1 MSERKPRTF
10 FARPEG
16 GVHLRIWF
24 AKAGKNSKEE
34 GISPLPERH
43 FVNGTYSFSLTDF
56 NPVGLSQEQ
65 ATEAGKAG
73 SLYPNMGAQ
82 FGAQVW
88 RMAHEAKVGDY
99 VFLES
104 ENHHLHA
111 VGYVSGSYSRMADDE
126 AITPENLAKQGI
138 HRIPVHWVPIANGQ
152 DLIQLG
158 RLDNAVFRNIVEKEE
173 LAELLWDVT
182 HVINHEAWGKPLGK
196 SDVPPEAMSKQM
208 RPVGPVRLFNPNA
221 WSAAPA
227 KPAPTTA
234 MPSKPVAVSPGAAKH
249 APAAKPEV
257 SQPAPQAAAPVG
269 TPASEVVF
277 KISRNGQIILE
288 VAEARLFAMVSAGAV
303 LPTDHCWT
311 NGMSGWILVSQKLA
325 GNVASRA
332 ASGASVAGKVLDF
345 NVSASSGL
353 VLGDDGVRYTFRG
366 AEWRSAASLPHAGLR
381 VNFVVN
387 GLEALAI
394 YAEAAGAPPRLSTPG
409 ASAGSGTETGF
420 YRSSDAKVVGG
431 VCAGLAHKWNVPVLI
446 PRIACCTPLILA
458 YPIMW
463 LTLPEKPTK
472 S

>member
-34 GISPLPERH
+34 GISPLPEQH
-43 FVNGTYSFSLTDF
+43 FANGTYSFSLTDF
-56 NPVGLSQEQ
+56 NPFGLTQEQ
-65 ATEAGKAG
+65 AVESGKEG
-73 SLYPNMGAQ
+73 SLFKGYGAQ

-158 RLDNAVFRNIVEKEE
+158 RLDNAVFRNIAEKEE

-208 RPVGPVRLFNPNA
+208 RPVGPIRPFKPNA
-221 WSAAPA
+221 RTAAPSRSVS
-227 KPAPTTA
+227 TTA
-234 MPSKPVAVSPGAAKH
+234 MPSEPPQASPPAASQPPPRVPVPVSP
-249 APAAKPEV
+249 
-257 SQPAPQAAAPVG
+257 
-269 TPASEVVF
+269 PASEVVF

-288 VAEARLFAMVSAGAV
+288 VAEARLCAMVSAGAI

-311 NGMSGWILVSQKLA
+311 NGMSGWVLVSQRLA
-325 GNVASRA
+325 GGAAPRA
-332 ASGASVAGKVLDF
+332 AAGASVAGKVLDF
-345 NVSASSGL
+345 NISASSGL
-353 VLGDDGVRYTFRG
+353 ILGDDGVRYTFRG
-366 AEWRSAASLPHAGLR
+366 AEWRSAASLPQAGLR
-381 VNFVVN
+381 VNFVVS
-387 GLEALAI
+387 GQEALAI
-394 YAEAAGAPPRLSTPG
+394 YAEAGTPPRLSSPG
-409 ASAGSGTETGF
+409 ASADSGTGAGF

-431 VCAGLAHKWNVPVLI
+431 VCAGLAHKWDIPVLI
-446 PRIACCTPLILA
+446 PRLAFCTPLFLV
-458 YPIMW
+458 YTIMW

-472 S
+472 R

>member
-24 AKAGKNSKEE
+24 AKAGKNAKEE
-34 GISPLPERH
+34 GIAPLPEQH
-43 FVNGTYSFSLTDF
+43 FANGTYSFSLTDF
-56 NPVGLSQEQ
+56 NPIGLTQEQ
-65 ATEAGKAG
+65 AVESGKEG
-73 SLYPNMGAQ
+73 SLFKGYGAQ

-99 VFLES
+99 IFLES

-158 RLDNAVFRNIVEKEE
+158 RLDNAVFRNIAEKEE

-208 RPVGPVRLFNPNA
+208 RPVGPIRPFNPNA
-221 WSAAPA
+221 RTAAPSQVV
-227 KPAPTTA
+227 PTTA
-234 MPSKPVAVSPGAAKH
+234 MPSKPPQASP
-249 APAAKPEV
+249 PAA
-257 SQPAPQAAAPVG
+257 SQPASQVSAPVSS
-269 TPASEVVF
+269 PASEVVF

-288 VAEARLFAMVSAGAV
+288 VAEARLCAMVSAGAI

-311 NGMSGWILVSQKLA
+311 NGMSGWVLVSQQLA
-325 GNVASRA
+325 GGAAPRA
-332 ASGASVAGKVLDF
+332 AAGASVAGKVLDF
-345 NVSASSGL
+345 SISASSGL
-353 VLGDDGVRYTFRG
+353 ILGDDGVRYTFRG
-366 AEWRSAASLPHAGLR
+366 AEWRSAASLPQAGLR
-381 VNFVVN
+381 VNFVVS
-387 GLEALAI
+387 GQEALAI
-394 YAEAAGAPPRLSTPG
+394 YAEAGTPPRLSSPG
-409 ASAGSGTETGF
+409 ASADSGTGAGF

-431 VCAGLAHKWNVPVLI
+431 VCAGLAHKWDIPVLI
-446 PRIACCTPLILA
+446 PRLAFCTPLFLVYA
-458 YPIMW
+458 VMW

-472 S
+472 R

>member
-24 AKAGKNSKEE
+24 AKAGKNAKEE
-34 GISPLPERH
+34 GIAPLPERH
-43 FVNGTYSFSLTDF
+43 FANGTYSFSLTDF
-56 NPVGLSQEQ
+56 NPVGLTQEQ
-65 ATEAGKAG
+65 AVESGKEG
-73 SLYPNMGAQ
+73 SLFKGYGAQ

-158 RLDNAVFRNIVEKEE
+158 RLDNAVFRDIAEKEE
-173 LAELLWDVT
+173 LAELLWDLT

-208 RPVGPVRLFNPNA
+208 RPVGPIRPFNPNA
-221 WSAAPA
+221 RTAAPSRSVS
-227 KPAPTTA
+227 TTA
-234 MPSKPVAVSPGAAKH
+234 MPSEPPQASPPAASQPPPRVPVPVSP
-249 APAAKPEV
+249 
-257 SQPAPQAAAPVG
+257 
-269 TPASEVVF
+269 PASEVVF

-288 VAEARLFAMVSAGAV
+288 VAEARLCAMVSAGAI

-311 NGMSGWILVSQKLA
+311 NGMSGWVLVSQQLA
-325 GNVASRA
+325 GGAAPRA
-332 ASGASVAGKVLDF
+332 AAGASVAGKVLDF
-345 NVSASSGL
+345 NISASSGL
-353 VLGDDGVRYTFRG
+353 ILGDDGVRYTFRG
-366 AEWRSAASLPHAGLR
+366 AEWRSAASLPQAGLR
-381 VNFVVN
+381 VNFVVS

-394 YAEAAGAPPRLSTPG
+394 YAEAGTPPRLSSPG
-409 ASAGSGTETGF
+409 ASADSGTGAGF
-420 YRSSDAKVVGG
+420 YRSSDAKLVGG
-431 VCAGLAHKWNVPVLI
+431 ICAGLAHKWDVPVLI
-446 PRIACCTPLILA
+446 PRLAFCTPLFLV
-458 YPIMW
+458 YTIMW

-472 S
+472 R

>member
-24 AKAGKNSKEE
+24 AKAGKNAKEE
-34 GISPLPERH
+34 GVAPLPERH
-43 FVNGTYSFSLTDF
+43 FANGTYSFSLTDF
-56 NPVGLSQEQ
+56 NPIGLTQEQ
-65 ATEAGKAG
+65 AVESGKEG
-73 SLYPNMGAQ
+73 SLFKGYGAQ

-158 RLDNAVFRNIVEKEE
+158 RLDNAVFRNIAEKEE

-208 RPVGPVRLFNPNA
+208 RPVGPIRPFNPNA
-221 WSAAPA
+221 RTAAPSRSVS
-227 KPAPTTA
+227 TTA
-234 MPSKPVAVSPGAAKH
+234 MPSKPPQASPPAASQPPPRVPVPVSP
-249 APAAKPEV
+249 
-257 SQPAPQAAAPVG
+257 
-269 TPASEVVF
+269 PASEVVF

-288 VAEARLFAMVSAGAV
+288 VAEARLCAMVSAGAI

-311 NGMSGWILVSQKLA
+311 NGMSGWVLVSQQLA
-325 GNVASRA
+325 GGAAPRA
-332 ASGASVAGKVLDF
+332 AAGASVAGKVLDF
-345 NVSASSGL
+345 NISASSGL
-353 VLGDDGVRYTFRG
+353 ILGDDGVRYTFRG
-366 AEWRSAASLPHAGLR
+366 AEWRSAASLPQAGLR
-381 VNFVVN
+381 VNFVVS

-394 YAEAAGAPPRLSTPG
+394 YAEAGTPPRLSSPG
-409 ASAGSGTETGF
+409 ASADSGTGAGF

-431 VCAGLAHKWNVPVLI
+431 VCAGLAHKWDVPVLI
-446 PRIACCTPLILA
+446 PRLAFCTPLFLV
-458 YPIMW
+458 YTIMW

-472 S
+472 R

>member
-24 AKAGKNSKEE
+24 AKAGKNAKEE
-34 GISPLPERH
+34 GIAPLPERH
-43 FVNGTYSFSLTDF
+43 FANGNYSFSLTDF
-56 NPVGLSQEQ
+56 NPIGLTQEQ
-65 ATEAGKAG
+65 AVESGKEG
-73 SLYPNMGAQ
+73 SLFKGYGAQ

-158 RLDNAVFRNIVEKEE
+158 RLDNAVFRNIAEKEE

-208 RPVGPVRLFNPNA
+208 RPVGPIRPFNPNA
-221 WSAAPA
+221 RTAAPSRSVS
-227 KPAPTTA
+227 TTA
-234 MPSKPVAVSPGAAKH
+234 MPSEPPQASPPAASQPPPRVPVPVSP
-249 APAAKPEV
+249 
-257 SQPAPQAAAPVG
+257 
-269 TPASEVVF
+269 PASEVVF

-288 VAEARLFAMVSAGAV
+288 VAEARLSAMLSAGAI

-311 NGMSGWILVSQKLA
+311 NGMSGWVLVSQRLVGGA
-325 GNVASRA
+325 APRA
-332 ASGASVAGKVLDF
+332 AAGASVAGKVLDF
-345 NVSASSGL
+345 NISASSGL
-353 VLGDDGVRYTFRG
+353 ILGDDGLRYTFRG
-366 AEWRSAASLPHAGLR
+366 AEWRSAVSLPQAGLR
-381 VNFVVN
+381 VNFVVS
-387 GLEALAI
+387 GQEALAI
-394 YAEAAGAPPRLSTPG
+394 YAEAGTPPRLSSPG
-409 ASAGSGTETGF
+409 ASADSGTGAGF
-420 YRSSDAKVVGG
+420 YRSSDAKLIGG
-431 VCAGLAHKWNVPVLI
+431 VCAGLAHKWDVPVLI
-446 PRIACCTPLILA
+446 PRLAFCTPLFLV
-458 YPIMW
+458 YTIMW

-472 S
+472 R

>member
-34 GISPLPERH
+34 GISPLPEQH
-43 FVNGTYSFSLTDF
+43 FANGTYSFSLTDF
-56 NPVGLSQEQ
+56 NPFGLTQEQ
-65 ATEAGKAG
+65 AVESGKEG
-73 SLYPNMGAQ
+73 SLFKGYGAQ

-158 RLDNAVFRNIVEKEE
+158 RLDNAVFRNIAEKEE

-208 RPVGPVRLFNPNA
+208 RPVGPIRPFKPNA
-221 WSAAPA
+221 RTAAPSRSVS
-227 KPAPTTA
+227 TTA
-234 MPSKPVAVSPGAAKH
+234 MPSEPPQASPPAASQPPPRVPVPVSP
-249 APAAKPEV
+249 
-257 SQPAPQAAAPVG
+257 
-269 TPASEVVF
+269 PASEVVF

-288 VAEARLFAMVSAGAV
+288 VAEARLCAMVSAGAI

-311 NGMSGWILVSQKLA
+311 NGMSGWVLVSQRLA
-325 GNVASRA
+325 GGAAPRA
-332 ASGASVAGKVLDF
+332 AAGASVAGKVLDF
-345 NVSASSGL
+345 NISASSGL
-353 VLGDDGVRYTFRG
+353 ILGDDGVRYTFRG
-366 AEWRSAASLPHAGLR
+366 AEWRSAASLPQAGLR
-381 VNFVVN
+381 VNFVVS
-387 GLEALAI
+387 GQEALAI
-394 YAEAAGAPPRLSTPG
+394 YAEAGTPPRLSSPG
-409 ASAGSGTETGF
+409 ASADSGTGAGF
-420 YRSSDAKVVGG
+420 YRSSDAKLVGG
-431 VCAGLAHKWNVPVLI
+431 VCAGLAHKWDIPVLI
-446 PRIACCTPLILA
+446 PRIACCTPLFLVYA
-458 YPIMW
+458 IMW

-472 S
+472 R

>member
-24 AKAGKNSKEE
+24 AKAGKNAKEE
-34 GISPLPERH
+34 GIAPLPERH
-43 FVNGTYSFSLTDF
+43 FANGTYSFSLTDF
-56 NPVGLSQEQ
+56 NPIGLTQEQ
-65 ATEAGKAG
+65 AVESGKEG
-73 SLYPNMGAQ
+73 SLFKGYGAQ

-158 RLDNAVFRNIVEKEE
+158 RLDNAVFRNIAEKEE

-208 RPVGPVRLFNPNA
+208 RPVGPIRPFNPNA
-221 WSAAPA
+221 RTAAPSRSVS
-227 KPAPTTA
+227 TTA
-234 MPSKPVAVSPGAAKH
+234 MPSKPPQASPPAASQPPPRVPVPVSP
-249 APAAKPEV
+249 
-257 SQPAPQAAAPVG
+257 
-269 TPASEVVF
+269 PASEVVF

-288 VAEARLFAMVSAGAV
+288 VAEARLCAMVSAGAI

-311 NGMSGWILVSQKLA
+311 NGMSGWVLVSQQLA
-325 GNVASRA
+325 GGAAPRA
-332 ASGASVAGKVLDF
+332 AAGASVAGKVLDF
-345 NVSASSGL
+345 NISASSGL
-353 VLGDDGVRYTFRG
+353 ILGDDGVRYTFRG
-366 AEWRSAASLPHAGLR
+366 AEWRSAASLPQAGLR
-381 VNFVVN
+381 VNFVVS
-387 GLEALAI
+387 GQEALAI
-394 YAEAAGAPPRLSTPG
+394 YAEAGTPPRLSSPG
-409 ASAGSGTETGF
+409 ASADSGTGAGF

-431 VCAGLAHKWNVPVLI
+431 VCAGLAHKWDVPVLI
-446 PRIACCTPLILA
+446 PRLAFCTPLFLV
-458 YPIMW
+458 YTIMW

-472 S
+472 R

>member
-24 AKAGKNSKEE
+24 AKAGKNAKEE
-34 GISPLPERH
+34 GIAPLPERH
-43 FVNGTYSFSLTDF
+43 FANGTYSFSLTDF
-56 NPVGLSQEQ
+56 NPIGLTQEQ
-65 ATEAGKAG
+65 AVESGKEG
-73 SLYPNMGAQ
+73 SLFKGYGAQ

-158 RLDNAVFRNIVEKEE
+158 RLDNAVFRNIAEKEE
-173 LAELLWDVT
+173 LAELLWDLT

-208 RPVGPVRLFNPNA
+208 RPVGPIRPFNPNA
-221 WSAAPA
+221 RTAAPSRSVS
-227 KPAPTTA
+227 TTA
-234 MPSKPVAVSPGAAKH
+234 MPSKPPQASPPAASQPPPRVPVPVSP
-249 APAAKPEV
+249 
-257 SQPAPQAAAPVG
+257 
-269 TPASEVVF
+269 PASEVVF

-288 VAEARLFAMVSAGAV
+288 VAEARLCAMVSAGAI

-311 NGMSGWILVSQKLA
+311 NGMSGWVLVSQQLA
-325 GNVASRA
+325 GGAAPRA
-332 ASGASVAGKVLDF
+332 AAGASVAGKVLDF
-345 NVSASSGL
+345 NISASSGL
-353 VLGDDGVRYTFRG
+353 ILGDDGVRYTFRG
-366 AEWRSAASLPHAGLR
+366 AEWRSAASLPQAGLR
-381 VNFVVN
+381 VNFVVS

-394 YAEAAGAPPRLSTPG
+394 YAEAGTPPRLSSPG
-409 ASAGSGTETGF
+409 ASADSGTGAGF

-431 VCAGLAHKWNVPVLI
+431 VCAGLAHKWDVPVLI
-446 PRIACCTPLILA
+446 PRLAFCTPLFLV
-458 YPIMW
+458 YTIMW

-472 S
+472 R

>member
-24 AKAGKNSKEE
+24 AKAGKNAKEE
-34 GISPLPERH
+34 GIAPLPERH
-43 FVNGTYSFSLTDF
+43 FANGNYSFSLTDF
-56 NPVGLSQEQ
+56 NPIGLTQEQ
-65 ATEAGKAG
+65 AVESGKEG
-73 SLYPNMGAQ
+73 SLFKGYGAQ

-99 VFLES
+99 IFLES

-158 RLDNAVFRNIVEKEE
+158 RLDNAVFRDIAEKEE

-208 RPVGPVRLFNPNA
+208 RPVGPIRPFNPNA
-221 WSAAPA
+221 RTAAPSRSVS
-227 KPAPTTA
+227 TTA
-234 MPSKPVAVSPGAAKH
+234 MPSEPPQASPPAASQPPPRVPVPVSP
-249 APAAKPEV
+249 
-257 SQPAPQAAAPVG
+257 
-269 TPASEVVF
+269 PASEVVF

-288 VAEARLFAMVSAGAV
+288 VAEARLSAMVSAGAI

-311 NGMSGWILVSQKLA
+311 NGMSGWVLVSQRLA
-325 GNVASRA
+325 GGTAHRA

-345 NVSASSGL
+345 NISASSGL
-353 VLGDDGVRYTFRG
+353 ILGDDGVRYTFRG
-366 AEWRSAASLPHAGLR
+366 AEWRSAASLPQAGLR
-381 VNFVVN
+381 VNFVVS

-394 YAEAAGAPPRLSTPG
+394 YAEAGTPPRLSSPG
-409 ASAGSGTETGF
+409 ATADSGTGAGF
-420 YRSSDAKVVGG
+420 YRSSDAKLVGG
-431 VCAGLAHKWNVPVLI
+431 VCAGLAHKWDVPVLI
-446 PRIACCTPLILA
+446 PRLAFCTPLFLV
-458 YPIMW
+458 YTIMW

-472 S
+472 R

>member
-24 AKAGKNSKEE
+24 AKAGKNAKEE
-34 GISPLPERH
+34 GVAPLPERH
-43 FVNGTYSFSLTDF
+43 FANGTYSFSLTDF
-56 NPVGLSQEQ
+56 NPIGLTQEQ
-65 ATEAGKAG
+65 AVESGKEG
-73 SLYPNMGAQ
+73 SLFKGYGAQ

-158 RLDNAVFRNIVEKEE
+158 RLDNAVFRNIAEKEE
-173 LAELLWDVT
+173 LAELLWDLT

-208 RPVGPVRLFNPNA
+208 RPVGPIRPFNPNA
-221 WSAAPA
+221 RTAAPSRSVS
-227 KPAPTTA
+227 TTA
-234 MPSKPVAVSPGAAKH
+234 MPSKPPQASPPAASQPPPRVPVPVSP
-249 APAAKPEV
+249 
-257 SQPAPQAAAPVG
+257 
-269 TPASEVVF
+269 PASEVVF

-288 VAEARLFAMVSAGAV
+288 VAEARLCAMVSAGAI

-311 NGMSGWILVSQKLA
+311 NGMSGWVLVSQQLA
-325 GNVASRA
+325 GGAAPRA
-332 ASGASVAGKVLDF
+332 AAGASVAGKVLDF
-345 NVSASSGL
+345 NISASSGL
-353 VLGDDGVRYTFRG
+353 ILGDDGVRYTFRG
-366 AEWRSAASLPHAGLR
+366 AEWRSAASLPQAGLR
-381 VNFVVN
+381 VNFVVS

-394 YAEAAGAPPRLSTPG
+394 YAEAGTPPRLSSPG
-409 ASAGSGTETGF
+409 ASADSGTGAGF

-431 VCAGLAHKWNVPVLI
+431 VCAGLAHKWDVPVLI
-446 PRIACCTPLILA
+446 PRLAFCTPLFLV
-458 YPIMW
+458 YTIMW

-472 S
+472 R

>member
-24 AKAGKNSKEE
+24 AKAGKNAKEE
-34 GISPLPERH
+34 GIAPLPERH
-43 FVNGTYSFSLTDF
+43 FANGTYSFSLTDF
-56 NPVGLSQEQ
+56 NPIGLTQEQ
-65 ATEAGKAG
+65 AVESGKEG
-73 SLYPNMGAQ
+73 SLFKGYGAQ

-158 RLDNAVFRNIVEKEE
+158 RLDNAVFRNIAEKEE

-208 RPVGPVRLFNPNA
+208 RPVGPIRPFNPNA
-221 WSAAPA
+221 RTAAPSRSVS
-227 KPAPTTA
+227 TTA
-234 MPSKPVAVSPGAAKH
+234 MPSEPPQASPPAASQPPPRVPVPVSP
-249 APAAKPEV
+249 
-257 SQPAPQAAAPVG
+257 
-269 TPASEVVF
+269 PASEVVF

-288 VAEARLFAMVSAGAV
+288 VAEARLCAMVSAGAI

-311 NGMSGWILVSQKLA
+311 NGMSGWVLVSQQLA
-325 GNVASRA
+325 GGAAPRA
-332 ASGASVAGKVLDF
+332 AAGASVAGKVLDF
-345 NVSASSGL
+345 NISASSGL
-353 VLGDDGVRYTFRG
+353 ILGDDGVRYTFRG
-366 AEWRSAASLPHAGLR
+366 AEWRSAASLPQAGLR
-381 VNFVVN
+381 VNFVVS
-387 GLEALAI
+387 GQEALAI
-394 YAEAAGAPPRLSTPG
+394 YAEAGTPPRLSSPG
-409 ASAGSGTETGF
+409 ASADSGTGAGF

-431 VCAGLAHKWNVPVLI
+431 VCAGLAHKWDVPVLI
-446 PRIACCTPLILA
+446 PRLAFCTPLFLV
-458 YPIMW
+458 YTIMW

-472 S
+472 R

>member
-34 GISPLPERH
+34 GISPLPEQH
-43 FVNGTYSFSLTDF
+43 FANGTYSFSLTDF
-56 NPVGLSQEQ
+56 NPFGLTQEQ
-65 ATEAGKAG
+65 AVESGKEG
-73 SLYPNMGAQ
+73 SLFKGYGAQ

-158 RLDNAVFRNIVEKEE
+158 RLDNAVFRNIAEKEE

-208 RPVGPVRLFNPNA
+208 RPVGPIRPFKPNA
-221 WSAAPA
+221 RTAAPSRSVS
-227 KPAPTTA
+227 TTA
-234 MPSKPVAVSPGAAKH
+234 MPSEPPQASPPAASQPPPRVPVPVSP
-249 APAAKPEV
+249 
-257 SQPAPQAAAPVG
+257 
-269 TPASEVVF
+269 PASEVVF

-288 VAEARLFAMVSAGAV
+288 VAEARLCAMVSAGAI

-311 NGMSGWILVSQKLA
+311 NGMSGWVLVSQRLA
-325 GNVASRA
+325 GGAAPRA
-332 ASGASVAGKVLDF
+332 AAGASVAGKVLDF
-345 NVSASSGL
+345 NISASSGL
-353 VLGDDGVRYTFRG
+353 ILGDDGVRYTFRG
-366 AEWRSAASLPHAGLR
+366 AEWRSAASLPQAGLR
-381 VNFVVN
+381 VNFVVS
-387 GLEALAI
+387 GQEALAI
-394 YAEAAGAPPRLSTPG
+394 YAEAGTPPRLSSPG
-409 ASAGSGTETGF
+409 ASADSGTGAGF
-420 YRSSDAKVVGG
+420 YRSSDAKLVGG
-431 VCAGLAHKWNVPVLI
+431 VCAGLAHKWDIPVLI
-446 PRIACCTPLILA
+446 PRLAFCTPLFLV
-458 YPIMW
+458 YTIMW

-472 S
+472 R